1 MLKSKKCYYYII
13 KSLTK
18 GMIIKLKQQ
27 ENLEEKQKEEK
38 NTNRKNKFNKKIII
52 YITIFLMII
61 YVFYTIYL
69 LVKQPT
75 DIFTLEEGTLY
86 LEETDIGYVIR
97 DEVVVQGENYKNGME
112 KIKAEGEKVAVNEA
126 VFRYYTKNEET
137 LKEKIAEL
145 DTKIQEA
152 MANETGLFTS
162 DMKSLETQIDQK
174 LLEISSINDTTKLEE
189 YKKEINEMIT
199 KKANIAGEL
208 SPQGSY
214 LKELIEE
221 RKNYEN
227 ELNSGAEYV
236 NSTKSGVVS
245 YKVDGLENVL
255 KPTEECFS
263 TLTKKYLENLDLK
276 TGKIVPTSEESGKI
290 IDNTYCYIATVSSTE
305 EAKNAKVGDGVRA
318 RLPSGSEVS
327 GEIKYILQ
335 DENDDDRVL
344 ILKIE
349 KGVEE
354 LISYRKISFDLIW
367 WSETGLKV
375 PNQAIVKEN
384 DLAYVVRN
392 RAGYLNKLL
401 VKVKREG
408 EKYSIVEPYD
418 TEELKELGFSNE
430 EIIEYRK
437 ISLYDEVIINPD
449 LTKIE

>member
-1 MLKSKKCYYYII
+1 MKE
-13 KSLTK
+13 
-18 GMIIKLKQQ
+18 MIIKLKQQ
-27 ENLEEKQKEEK
+27 EKGIFEEKQKEEK
-38 NTNRKNKFNKKIII
+38 DTNKKRKFNKKIII
-52 YITIFLMII
+52 YIAIFLVVI
-61 YVFYTIYL
+61 YVIYTIYL
-69 LVKQPT
+69 LIKQPT

-86 LEETDIGYVIR
+86 SEETDIGYVIR

-112 KIKAEGEKVAVNEA
+112 KIKSEGEKVAVNEA
-126 VFRYYTKNEET
+126 VFRYYTKNEDS

-145 DTKIQEA
+145 DTQIQEA
-152 MANETGLFTS
+152 MANETELFTS

-189 YKKEINEMIT
+189 YKKEINELIT
-199 KKANIAGEL
+199 KKANIAGDL

-236 NSTKSGVVS
+236 NSSKSGVVS
-245 YKVDGLENVL
+245 YKVDGLEEVL

-263 TLTKKYLENLDLK
+263 TLTKEYLEKLDLK

-290 IDNTYCYIATVSSTE
+290 IDNTYCYIATISNTE
-305 EAKNAKVGDGVRA
+305 EAKNAEVGDRVRV

-327 GEIKYILQ
+327 AEITYILQ
-335 DENDDDRVL
+335 ENDDRVL
-344 ILKIE
+344 ILRIE

-418 TEELKELGFSNE
+418 TEELKELGYSNE
-430 EIIEYRK
+430 EIISYKK
-437 ISLYDEVIINPD
+437 ISLYDEVILNPD
-449 LTKIE
+449 LTKVEE